1 MNLKS
6 VLIGKYKIL
15 GKIGSGAFGDIYEGE
30 CQETGKKVA
39 IKIEKKP
46 GSSQLSYEKCIYKML
61 KTDSNYIP
69 AIYQSGTLNMS
80 DTKRSFLVMDLLG
93 PSLESLF
100 NYCER
105 KFSLKTVLMLAE
117 MLITR
122 IEFLH
127 YKHIVHRD
135 IKPDNFLFGISGDS
149 KELGESLS
157 KNAFFIVDFGL
168 AYVYRTS
175 NYTHKPMTTK
185 NKLLG
190 TVRYVSLHTHN
201 GINQSRRDDLESLAY
216 MLIYFMKGKL
226 PWQSV
231 KSETKEMRYGIIGM
245 IKQTIG
251 IDKLC
256 SGIDPAFHEFLE
268 YTRRLD
274 YDEMPDYLYIKRIF
288 SNAMIQNNF
297 VYDFNFDWYLRYKET
312 NEPIKRCMKGPKACP

>member
-6 VLIGKYKIL
+6 VHIGKYKIL

-30 CQETGKKVA
+30 CQETYKKVA

-46 GSSQLSYEKCIYKML
+46 GSSQLTYEKCIYKML
-61 KTDSNYIP
+61 KTENNYIP
-69 AIYQSGTLNMS
+69 TIYQSGALNMGDS
-80 DTKRSFLVMDLLG
+80 KRSFLVMDLLG

-100 NYCER
+100 NYCGR

-122 IEFLH
+122 VEYLH

-135 IKPDNFLFGISGDS
+135 IKPDNFLFGVSSGS
-149 KELGESLS
+149 KNIAEVLA
-157 KNAFFIVDFGL
+157 KNAFYILDFGL

-190 TVRYVSLHTHN
+190 TVRYVSLNTHN

-216 MLIYFMKGKL
+216 MLIYFIKGKL
-226 PWQSV
+226 PWQSI
-231 KSETKEMRYGIIGM
+231 KAETKEMRYKLIGE
-245 IKQTIG
+245 IKASTPISELCAG
-251 IDKLC
+251 IDH
-256 SGIDPAFHEFLE
+256 SFREFLE
-268 YTRRLD
+268 YTRRLK

-288 SNAMIQNNF
+288 GSAMVYNNF
-297 VYDFNFDWYLRYKET
+297 IYDFNFDWYIKYIET
-312 NEPIKRCMKGPKACP
+312 NEPIKRCMKNTKIQQ